1 MLLLEFIIVERI
13 EGLAVDCRSEGWIR
27 LAPKSLRSVVMHNS
41 KRIITRSSQ
50 SPERTSV
57 SRWLA
62 CLCAARRGG
71 RSVYDHRAA
80 MLFVVCCVPVIFS
93 ILILGLLAGRA
104 MTAARPGRN
113 RVQVYHN
120 SSDKRRCV
128 AYHQVHKAA
137 GSTVLSILRAHPTRA
152 SGIAAGAWF
161 TDGRCVCVCVRAR
174 AWYVRACV
182 CARACAHI

>member
-1 MLLLEFIIVERI
+1 M
-13 EGLAVDCRSEGWIR
+13 
-27 LAPKSLRSVVMHNS
+27 
-41 KRIITRSSQ
+41 
-50 SPERTSV
+50 
-57 SRWLA
+57 
-62 CLCAARRGG
+62 
-71 RSVYDHRAA
+71 YDHRAA

-120 SSDKRRCV
+120 SSAKRRCV

-161 TDGRCVCVCVRAR
+161 TDGRCVCVCARAR

-182 CARACAHI
+182 CARAYAHI

>member
-1 MLLLEFIIVERI
+1 M
-13 EGLAVDCRSEGWIR
+13 
-27 LAPKSLRSVVMHNS
+27 
-41 KRIITRSSQ
+41 
-50 SPERTSV
+50 
-57 SRWLA
+57 
-62 CLCAARRGG
+62 
-71 RSVYDHRAA
+71 YDHRAA

-152 SGIAAGAWF
+152 SGIAPKWSSGL
-161 TDGRCVCVCVRAR
+161 VLPRALLC
-174 AWYVRACV
+174 WSSSN
-182 CARACAHI
+182 ARL

>member
-1 MLLLEFIIVERI
+1 M
-13 EGLAVDCRSEGWIR
+13 
-27 LAPKSLRSVVMHNS
+27 
-41 KRIITRSSQ
+41 
-50 SPERTSV
+50 
-57 SRWLA
+57 
-62 CLCAARRGG
+62 
-71 RSVYDHRAA
+71 YDHRAA

-113 RVQVYHN
+113 RVQVHHN

-152 SGIAAGAWF
+152 SGIAPGPAGLGHGSQMA
-161 TDGRCVCVCVRAR
+161 G
-174 AWYVRACV
+174 V
-182 CARACAHI
+182 CACALHICR